1 MLPIITTT
9 IMHEFTAT
17 RFNSTIS
24 QKWVKMQNYEI
35 MNEIY
40 PSYL

>member
-1 MLPIITTT
+1 MLPIITST
-9 IMHEFTAT
+9 IMYEFTAT
-17 RFNSTIS
+17 RFNPTIS